1 MKFSSVL
8 PLAAVSSALVLPP
21 EQVLSEL
28 KIEDH
33 HGHSLLDN
41 WVAEFVSAKDDALS
55 SFKSHLDEVT
65 ESTQDAWKEISDTD
79 KNVLDQAFEQAGIAA
94 ESVGNT
100 LGGAANDLQAY
111 IEDSDLFSAVESDH
125 DHDDASHGPLHHKPG
140 KPGHGKPKHPPH
152 HHKPNET
159 VYQLIAGSKYTTKLA
174 KLISEYEDLVE
185 ALNST
190 SANFT
195 IFAPTDSA
203 FDKVPDHAPKPS
215 KEQLKAILS
224 YHVVPDVY
232 PAGRVLVTHTVPTL
246 LKGEHLSSQP
256 KPQRLAFKLGLRGLT
271 VNFYSRI
278 VAINVFGTN
287 GVIHGV
293 DSIILPPPKSI
304 TLVNLFPGEF
314 STLELGLSKTGLLE
328 KLNTTHHAGGTLFA
342 PSNWA
347 FQKLGP
353 KINAFLFS
361 QYGQKYLKALLEYHV
376 VPANTLYSDAY
387 YKAKDD
393 KEAASASD
401 IPKGLFHVDLPTL
414 LKGRGL
420 SVDIARYGG
429 FISIKINGF
438 ATVAVQDG
446 IAEDG
451 VIHVTRDVLIPPK
464 QLSGAK
470 FEQWDGSEL
479 SVDELKERLEPFVA
493 KTDL

>member
-1 MKFSSVL
+1 MRFSHVL
-8 PLAAVSSALVLPP
+8 PLAAVSSAFVLPS

-28 KIEDH
+28 QIEDH
-33 HGHSLLDN
+33 HAHNRIDR
-41 WVAEFVSAKDDALS
+41 WVAKVGSAQSAAVSSLKEHVDRVVESTEDALKEAG
-55 SFKSHLDEVT
+55 KSGK
-65 ESTQDAWKEISDTD
+65 S
-79 KNVLDQAFEQAGIAA
+79 VLDRALEQAGNVA
-94 ESVGNT
+94 ESLESTV
-100 LGGAANDLQAY
+100 GGAAEDFQTY
-111 IEDSDLFSAVESDH
+111 IEDSDVFSAVDGDH
-125 DHDDASHGPLHHKPG
+125 DHDG
-140 KPGHGKPKHPPH
+140 PPH
-152 HHKPNET
+152 HHKPHHPPHDQKPNET
-159 VYQLIAGSKYTTKLA
+159 IYQLIAGSKYTTKLA
-174 KLISEYEDLVE
+174 ELISEYDDLVE

-190 SANFT
+190 SANYT
-195 IFAPTDSA
+195 VFAPTDSA
-203 FDKVPDHAPKPS
+203 FEKIPEHAPKPT

-232 PAGRVLVTHTVPTL
+232 TAGRVLVTHTVPTL

-256 KPQRLAFKLGLRGLT
+256 EPQRLAFRIGLRGLT

-278 VAINVFGTN
+278 VAINILGTN

-293 DSIILPPPKSI
+293 DSIIIPPPNAIK
-304 TLVNLFPGEF
+304 LVGLFPGEF
-314 STLELGLSKTGLLE
+314 STLELGLSKTGLLDM
-328 KLNTTHHAGGTLFA
+328 LNTTEHAGGTLFA
-342 PSNWA
+342 PSNFA

-376 VPANTLYSDAY
+376 VPGNTLYSDAY

-393 KEAASASD
+393 KEVSSNAD

-414 LKGRGL
+414 LKDRGL

-429 FISIKINGF
+429 FISMKINGF
-438 ATVAVQDG
+438 ATVGVQDG

-451 VIHVTRDVLIPPK
+451 VIQVTRDVLIPPK
-464 QLSGAK
+464 QLSAVQ

-479 SVDELKERLEPFVA
+479 SVEDLKERLAPFVA